1 MTGREWRERLDGAR
15 CAVIGFGVS
24 NRPLVDFLLSHGASV
39 TVHDRKSR
47 EELGDAVASTE
58 ACGVALRLGEG
69 YLDALEGDFVF
80 RSPGLRHDHPA
91 LLAAIA
97 NGAILSSE
105 MELFF
110 ALCPATV
117 LGITGSD
124 GKTTTTTLTG
134 LMLEQAC
141 RRRGKGRVFVGGN
154 IGQPLLSMVDSMCED
169 DFCVVELSSFQ
180 LQTLKTSPCRAAVTN
195 VTPNHLDWHTGMEE
209 YVAAKKNIYQ
219 NVGCERLVTNAE
231 NPETRKMAWETTLP
245 RTLFS
250 SQKTSLEAFGD
261 LLCEG
266 DRAIWL
272 SDGKI
277 MTWDGRET
285 RAVLDR
291 KDLLLPGDHNVENC
305 MTAIALTDGWVT
317 DEDVFA
323 VASSFRGVA
332 HRLEPVRELDGVTY
346 YNSSIDSSPAR
357 TAAALSALAP
367 RRPIVIC
374 GGYDKRIPFEPLAE
388 ALCKHA
394 KAVVLTG
401 ATAPKILEALK
412 QHPKVQS
419 GALPIYP
426 EPDFTQA
433 VVLARR
439 LAERGDTV
447 LLSPACAS
455 FDAFPNFAVR
465 GETFRRIVQ
474 AF

>member
-1 MTGREWRERLDGAR
+1 MTGIEWRERLVGAR
-15 CAVIGFGVS
+15 CAVIGLGVS
-24 NRPLVDFLLSHGASV
+24 NLPLVDFLLSCGASV
-39 TVHDRKSR
+39 TVHDRKTR
-47 EELGDAVASTE
+47 QELGE
-58 ACGVALRLGEG
+58 AAERMEARGVDLCLGQS
-69 YLDALEGDFVF
+69 YLDALTGDFIF
-80 RSPGLRHDHPA
+80 RSPGLRPDHPA
-91 LLAAIA
+91 LGSAVAS
-97 NGAILSSE
+97 GAILSSE

-117 LGITGSD
+117 IGITGSD

-141 RRRGKGRVFVGGN
+141 RRRGRGCVFVGGN
-154 IGQPLLSMVDSMCED
+154 IGQPLLPKVDSMSED

-180 LQTLKTSPCRAAVTN
+180 LQTLKRSPCRAAVTN

-219 NVGCERLVTNAE
+219 NAGCERLVTNAE
-231 NPETRKMAWETTLP
+231 NAETRKMAEEASLP

-250 SQKTSLEAFGD
+250 SQKTSLDAFGD
-261 LLCEG
+261 LLRKG
-266 DRAIWL
+266 DRALWL
-272 SDGKI
+272 SDGRI
-277 MTWDGRET
+277 MMWDGTET

-291 KDLLLPGDHNVENC
+291 KDLFLPGVHNVENC
-305 MTAIALTDGWVT
+305 MTAIALTDGWVS
-317 DEDVFA
+317 DADVFA
-323 VASSFRGVA
+323 VASTFRGVA

-367 RRPIVIC
+367 HRPIVIC
-374 GGYDKRIPFEPLAE
+374 GGYDKKIPFAPLAD

-401 ATAPKILEALK
+401 ATAPKILEAL
-412 QHPKVQS
+412 QMHPEVQT
-419 GALPIYP
+419 GMLPIHR
-426 EPDFTQA
+426 ESDFTKA
-433 VVLARR
+433 VVLARTI
-439 LAERGDTV
+439 AKAGDVV

-474 AF
+474 DF

>member
-1 MTGREWRERLDGAR
+1 MTGREWRKRLDGAR
-15 CAVIGFGVS
+15 CTVIGLGVS
-24 NRPLVDFLLSHGASV
+24 NRPLVDFLLSHGALV
-39 TVHDRKSR
+39 TVCDRKSR
-47 EELGDAVASTE
+47 EELGDVPAQLE
-58 ACGVALRLGEG
+58 ARGVVLRLGEG
-69 YLDALEGDFVF
+69 YLDAVDGDFVF
-80 RSPGLRHDHPA
+80 RSPGLRPDHPA
-91 LLAAIA
+91 LLAAVDR
-97 NGAILSSE
+97 GAILSSE

-110 ALCPATV
+110 ALCPAKMI
-117 LGITGSD
+117 GITGSD

-141 RRRGKGRVFVGGN
+141 RRRGCGRVFVGGN
-154 IGQPLLSMVDSMCED
+154 IGRPLLSAVDSMCED

-180 LQTLKTSPCRAAVTN
+180 LQTMKTSPCRAAVTN

-209 YVAAKKNIYQ
+209 YVAAKKNLYQ
-219 NVGCERLVTNAE
+219 NVGCERFITNAE
-231 NPETRKMAWETTLP
+231 NAQTRNMAAESSLP

-250 SQKTSLEAFGD
+250 SQKSSLEDFGD

-266 DRAIWL
+266 DRALWL
-272 SDGKI
+272 ADGKI
-277 MTWDGRET
+277 MAWDGRET

-291 KDLLLPGDHNVENC
+291 KDLFLPGVHNVENC
-305 MTAIALTDGWVT
+305 MTAIALTDGWVS
-317 DEDVFA
+317 DEDIFA
-323 VASSFRGVA
+323 VASTFQGVE

-374 GGYDKRIPFEPLAE
+374 GGYDKKIPFAPLAD

-412 QHPKVQS
+412 ARPEVEK
-419 GALPIYP
+419 GMLPIYP
-426 EPDFTQA
+426 EPDFTKA
-433 VVLARR
+433 VTLARG
-439 LAERGDTV
+439 LAERGDIV

-465 GETFRRIVQ
+465 GETFRKIVQ
-474 AF
+474 GF